1 MVHGTSAPYAGL
13 LLALRTVPAPDM
25 FHCKPLIQCPEEI
38 MECLDETFSKEGMQ
52 DSAHGDSIS

>member
-52 DSAHGDSIS
+52 EFSTR